1 MKLTGYEV
9 IAGYFSENI
18 RSAMLKV
25 SSEDRKNISEI
36 RVHSGR
42 AVVYVYPD
50 CIKFLSSSGRILNN
64 YRDSECIR
72 ITAMDIAKAVNSLCR
87 YSVHSCSKELAE
99 GYFVINGGIRVGC
112 AGTYSESSSGTI
124 RDFNGLNF
132 RISRNADGCAEQL
145 KSLLGRGE
153 SILICGGVNSGK
165 TTVLR
170 DFCRICGN
178 RYKVSLIDER
188 NEISSVYG
196 GRPENDVGVLTDILS
211 GCTRSRGISTAIRT
225 LSPDYI
231 FCDEIS
237 ELCDVSAI
245 LSGTGSGVKFV
256 ATVHAENLQGL
267 YRRKVTA
274 ELISADVF
282 DYAVMLEG
290 SGNPGKIKEVRRL
303 RGSA

>member
-1 MKLTGYEV
+1 LTGYETV
-9 IAGYFSENI
+9 AGYFPENI
-18 RSAMLKV
+18 RSAMMKV
-25 SSEDRKNISEI
+25 STEDRRNISEV

-42 AVVYVYPD
+42 AVTYIYPD
-50 CIKFLSSSGRILNN
+50 CVKFLTSNGRTVSSYKDTGCVKAS
-64 YRDSECIR
+64 
-72 ITAMDIAKAVNSLCR
+72 AVDIAKMVNSLCR
-87 YSVHSCSKELAE
+87 YSLHSCSKELTD
-99 GYFVINGGIRVGC
+99 GYFVVNGGIRVGC
-112 AGTYSESSSGTI
+112 AGTYSESSSGVI

-132 RISRNADGCAEQL
+132 RISRNVEGCAEQL
-145 KSLLGRGE
+145 KSLLGRNEG
-153 SILICGGVNSGK
+153 ILICGGVNSGK

-170 DFCRICGN
+170 DLCRICGN

-188 NEISSVYG
+188 NEISSIYG
-196 GRPENDVGVLTDILS
+196 GKPENDVGVLTDILS
-211 GCTRSRGISTAIRT
+211 GCTRSRGITTAIRT

-237 ELCDVSAI
+237 ELSDVSAI

-256 ATVHAENLQGL
+256 ATVHAENIQGL

-282 DYAVMLEG
+282 DYAVILDG
-290 SGNPGKIKEVRRL
+290 NGNPGKVREIRRL